1 MGTIFLQMFHGSEP
15 TRHETIQK
23 ESSAKSN
30 IFYLTASNRIGIL
43 INLPE
48 QVRWMIDIPAQIMT
62 HGLGKLVMQV
72 HLEHLII
79 PEWFM
84 QFSIL

>member
-1 MGTIFLQMFHGSEP
+1 M
-15 TRHETIQK
+15 
-23 ESSAKSN
+23 
-30 IFYLTASNRIGIL
+30 
-43 INLPE
+43 PE